1 MQLRLAVS
9 NRLRD
14 TMGDNYQCV
23 FGEHGGT
30 IGRAEHNEWVLP
42 DQRRYVSSVHASIEA
57 RNDGFY
63 LVDTSMNGVF
73 VNGSST
79 ALGPTTPVELRVG
92 MKLRMGNYH
101 IVVAEVK
108 QSTGDSVATMLGAH
122 LLDDDDPIQLSDAL
136 LDAGRAVGERSP
148 DLASVNQDL
157 SAELLVEDDIAE
169 KLDLES
175 LLDDRIAS
183 VNKSILSN
191 MDSLSASLNASGGMA
206 SNVETIAS
214 EATQPYNANV
224 SSLPG
229 ATIPPTEKHFRALIQ
244 GLGVE
249 RSELE
254 SRDPEQVAHAVG
266 SALREAVIVLK
277 AMRSDRVSA
286 KQMLDMQT
294 SQQDI
299 DDATDTNINDEIV
312 DLLLGRGQVYQ
323 KAADDMR
330 ASMESVRLHNAAM
343 HKAARDAINAFL
355 DQIAPEELAERFAAA
370 GGKSGLFG
378 RGKKSALWEQFERF
392 YAVIAQRQPDTLPD
406 FIKQEFERAYLASL
420 RTLERSSQ

>member
-1 MQLRLAVS
+1 
-9 NRLRD
+9 
-14 TMGDNYQCV
+14 MGDNYQCV

-30 IGRAEHNEWVLP
+30 IGRAAHNEWVLP
-42 DQRRYVSSVHASIEA
+42 DPRRYVSSVHASIEA

-73 VNGSST
+73 INGSSD
-79 ALGPTTPVELRVG
+79 ALGPTTPIELRVG

-136 LDAGRAVGERSP
+136 LDAGRAVGEHAS

-191 MDSLSASLNASGGMA
+191 MDSLSASLNTSSGVA

-214 EATQPYNANV
+214 ESTQPYNANV

-229 ATIPPTEKHFRALIQ
+229 AAIPPTEKHFRALIQ
-244 GLGVE
+244 GLGVD

-254 SRDPEQVAHAVG
+254 SRDPEQIAHAVG
-266 SALREAVIVLK
+266 SALREAVIALK
-277 AMRSDRVSA
+277 TMRSDRVTA
-286 KQMLDMQT
+286 KQSLDMQT

-299 DDATDTNINDEIV
+299 DDATDTNINEEIV

-343 HKAARDAINAFL
+343 QKAARDAINAFL
-355 DQIAPEELAERFAAA
+355 DQIAPDELAERFAAA
-370 GGKSGLFG
+370 GGKVGLFG
-378 RGKKSALWEQFERF
+378 RGKKGALWDQFERF

-420 RTLERSSQ
+420 RTLERSGQ